1 MDSFSDAFLKANL
14 VTPERIKKVE
24 SDKRI
29 GKVADKHRYADFDG
43 EKKKTNKGGSHG
55 KRNTDI
61 RQTDCLES
69 E

>member
-29 GKVADKHRYADFDG
+29 GKVVEKHRYADFDG
-43 EKKKTNKGGSHG
+43 EKGKTNKGGARG